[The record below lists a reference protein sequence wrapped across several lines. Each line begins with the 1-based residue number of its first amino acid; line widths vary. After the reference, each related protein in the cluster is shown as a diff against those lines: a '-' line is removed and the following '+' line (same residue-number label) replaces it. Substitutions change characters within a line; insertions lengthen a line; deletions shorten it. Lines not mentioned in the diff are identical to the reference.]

1 MATTSHDPQYPNPH
15 PRFSI
20 PLRSTG
26 ELNTKEWHSEPAN
39 QELTNWKQLLTLGS
53 MLLPPKEATSPSCR
67 GIWMESCSSSPSRRW
82 SQKPVE
88 LATCLNRSAGR
99 RRTPEVKQCYQDVA
113 SSPDL
118 CGSQGSQVWSTASE
132 DRNTNVTS
140 IWLLLFP

>member
-1 MATTSHDPQYPNPH
+1 MTHSTLILIPGFHSSSEVRVSSKYQLENP
-15 PRFSI
+15 
-20 PLRSTG
+20 
-26 ELNTKEWHSEPAN
+26 EPAEH
-39 QELTNWKQLLTLGS
+39 ELTNWKQLLTLGS

-88 LATCLNRSAGR
+88 LATCLNRSGGR
-99 RRTPEVKQCYQDVA
+99 RRTPEVKHCYQDVA

-118 CGSQGSQVWSTASE
+118 HPFQSLQVRSTALE
-132 DRNTNVTS
+132 DMNTNTTP